1 MTYEYT
7 TVKLLGV
14 LTKAA
19 ERDWP
24 SILNEKARQGWRLV
38 TVDQNIAFFERETAG

>member
-1 MTYEYT
+1 MFEYT
-7 TVKLLGV
+7 TVKLMGR

-24 SILNEKARQGWRLV
+24 GILNGMAADGWRLV
-38 TVDQNIAFFERETAG
+38 SVDNDIAFFERLKS

>member
-1 MTYEYT
+1 MFEYT

-14 LTKAA
+14 LTRAA

-24 SILNEKARQGWRLV
+24 QILSEKAAEGWRLV
-38 TVDQNIAFFERETAG
+38 TVDSQIAFFERPVTR